1 MNHGVNLS
9 VFKQVRVV
17 LCGCRNEGVCVVPSA
32 SESDVINQADLPRFT
47 CDCPPRFTG
56 TLCEVSTDG
65 CVSNPCVNGNCVEV
79 NAEFSCQC
87 HEGFIGKQSN
97 LSLNLDR
104 FCFYWSNFL
113 IV

>member
-1 MNHGVNLS
+1 M
-9 VFKQVRVV
+9 V